1 LRQQRAFRSPAQ
13 EAAVAVLRTA
23 DVVRRRLAAA
33 VEPAGV
39 TLPQYNVLRI
49 LRGAHP
55 EPLTTSAVAERLIE
69 QTPGVTRLLDR
80 LEAQGWVA
88 RARCHDD
95 RRLVHCRVTAEGL
108 ALLERLD
115 PVVDAADDAALGALG
130 RRDLAA
136 LTALLAR
143 VRQDAGRRDAAGEGA
158 AGERPDRDRPDS
170 APRDAM
176 DDAAHGAH
184 PAATRTT

>member
-1 LRQQRAFRSPAQ
+1 MTAHPRPASLRDELRQRRPFRSPAQ

-39 TLPQYNVLRI
+39 TLAQYNVLRI

-55 EPLTTSAVAERLIE
+55 EPLATSAVAERLIE

-80 LEAQGWVA
+80 LETQGWVA
-88 RARCHDD
+88 RARCPDD
-95 RRLVHCRVTAEGL
+95 RRLVHCRVTPEGL

-115 PVVDAADDAALGALG
+115 PAVDAADDAALGALG
-130 RRDLAA
+130 PRDLAA

-143 VRQDAGRRDAAGEGA
+143 VRQDTGH
-158 AGERPDRDRPDS
+158 ERPDEDRPDGEP
-170 APRDAM
+170 A
-176 DDAAHGAH
+176 GAH
-184 PAATRTT
+184 PVASRPT